1 MVFCIGAFSS
11 YFLTSAVLPLVLLCS
26 VLLWFWLGGLQGQAG
41 LAVVSVTQQISA
53 GVNSVSPWMV
63 SVGAKNQLQLR
74 TPFRSYSPTLL
85 KASRSSAISS
95 SEKCA
100 VDAMLYL

>member
-53 GVNSVSPWMV
+53 GVNSVFTMDGQRWSKKPATTSHSFPV
-63 SVGAKNQLQLR
+63 ILTHFAESLPELCH
-74 TPFRSYSPTLL
+74 LL
-85 KASRSSAISS
+85 
-95 SEKCA
+95 
-100 VDAMLYL
+100 L